1 MSTDEL
7 EELCALR
14 EAMREL
20 RTSLCAAEQRAEPL
34 LAEVHPTQR
43 ESAVN
48 LVHYLALREHDRG
61 ALQSR
66 LSVHG
71 LSSLGRSESH
81 VLAGVDSV
89 LGVLDRIVG
98 QSPEPTAPASR
109 VSRAEG
115 QALLDAH
122 ASRLFG
128 DPPVGRK
135 VRVMVTLP
143 RRCADDP
150 ALVRELI
157 RRGMDCARINAAHDD
172 LTVWRRM
179 AANVREAAQALDR
192 RCQIAVDLPGP
203 KCRTGALEPGPQV
216 LKLKPRRDA
225 AGKVLSPARVWLTAS
240 ETCERTPNL
249 LFPREFVDALLPG
262 DKLTLRDA
270 RGRLRRWYVATVVQ
284 GEVELVSEETS
295 YLQSGTVLR
304 AAGREAAVA
313 TLPAVEVPL
322 VLSVGD
328 TLALTRAATPGRA
341 APVAAHVHPQAS
353 AHIPCEPPQ
362 LVDMVLPGQA
372 VWLDDGRIGGVVSA
386 VDVDAILVR
395 ITVARP
401 EGEKLRAGKGINLP
415 DSVLKLAAFTERD
428 AEALAFAA
436 EAAEMVSVSFVRDP
450 ADVHALQDR
459 IAGLGRADLGIILKV
474 ETRIGFSRLPELLL
488 SAMRAASLG
497 VMIARGDLAVECG
510 FERLAEVQEEILWL
524 CEAAHVPVVWAT
536 QVLDTLAKSGRP
548 TRAEVTD
555 AAMAER
561 AECVMLNKGPYI
573 AQAITLL
580 DDILRRMSAHQHKKT
595 AVYRALSVAQLFKHR
610 VDRLALESDA
620 P

>member
-1 MSTDEL
+1 MSTDDLNEWRAL
-7 EELCALR
+7 HEE
-14 EAMREL
+14 MREL
-20 RTSLCAAEQRAEPL
+20 RASLCTAEQRAAPL
-34 LAEVHPTQR
+34 LSEVHPGQR
-43 ESAVN
+43 ESAIN
-48 LVHYLALREHDRG
+48 LIQYLALREHDRG
-61 ALQSR
+61 ALQNR
-66 LSVHG
+66 LAAHG

-81 VLAGVDSV
+81 VLAAVESV
-89 LGVLDRIVG
+89 LCVLERIVDER
-98 QSPEPTAPASR
+98 SEHVSR
-109 VSRAEG
+109 VSRVQG
-115 QALLDAH
+115 QALLDEH
-122 ASRLFG
+122 ASTLFG
-128 DPPVGRK
+128 GTMADRK

-143 RRCADDP
+143 RQCAENP
-150 ALVRELI
+150 ALVFELMQ
-157 RRGMDCARINAAHDD
+157 RGMDCARINAAHDD
-172 LTVWRRM
+172 LTVWRKM
-179 AANVREAAQALDR
+179 ALNVREAARALDR

-225 AGKVLSPARVWLTAS
+225 AGKVLAPARVWLTAS
-240 ETCERTPNL
+240 ETDARTPHL
-249 LFPREFVDALLPG
+249 PLPAEFVDTLLPG

-270 RGRLRRWYVATVVQ
+270 RGRLRRWYVATVAQ
-284 GEVELVSEETS
+284 GAVELVSEETS
-295 YLQSGTVLR
+295 YVQSGTVLR
-304 AAGREAAVA
+304 AAGREAAVG

-341 APVAAHVHPQAS
+341 APVVPHVPPQAS

-372 VWLDDGRIGGVVSA
+372 VWLDDGRIGGVVAA
-386 VDVDAILVR
+386 VDCDAILVR

-401 EGEKLRAGKGINLP
+401 EGEKLRAGRGINLP
-415 DSVLKLAAFTERD
+415 DSALKLAAFTERD
-428 AEALAFAA
+428 AQALDFAA
-436 EAAEMVSVSFVRDP
+436 EAADIVSVSFVRDP

-459 IAGLGRADLGIILKV
+459 IARLGRSDLGIILKV
-474 ETRIGFSRLPELLL
+474 ETRLGFSRLPELILA
-488 SAMRAASLG
+488 AMRTASLG

-580 DDILRRMSAHQHKKT
+580 DDILLRMSAHQHKKT
-595 AVYRALSVAQLFKHR
+595 ALYRALSVAQLFGRR
-610 VDRLALESDA
+610 VDRLSRDA
-620 P
+620 DAH